1 MSSPCH
7 PHSGR
12 KKHYWRLRKEGFRE
26 LLIKKGWHLK
36 GTYAEKEIQGKTVI
50 QFMVARTE
58 DYILCSF
65 QLKSDFGAEL
75 EMLRQRKVL
84 DSFDHTSVLPI

>member
-26 LLIKKGWHLK
+26 LLIKKGWHLR
-36 GTYAEKEIQGKTVI
+36 GGYAAKVIQGREVI
-50 QFMVARTE
+50 QFTIQKTE
-58 DYILCSF
+58 DYVLCSF
-65 QLKSDFGAEL
+65 QLKSDFWAEL
-75 EMLRQRKVL
+75 DMLRKVL
-84 DSFDHTSVLPI
+84 DSFDHTSVPPN